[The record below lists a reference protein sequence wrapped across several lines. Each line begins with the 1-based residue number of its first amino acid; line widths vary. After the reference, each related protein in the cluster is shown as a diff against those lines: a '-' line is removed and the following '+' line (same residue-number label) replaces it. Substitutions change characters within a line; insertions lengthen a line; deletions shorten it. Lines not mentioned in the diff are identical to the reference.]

1 MSPQATLPDSD
12 LPRYEDFL
20 ESFSIDEVIAR
31 LDDHRDG
38 RFNAFE
44 SCCGR
49 HIREGRGDV
58 PALVHE
64 DTQGNI
70 NRLTY
75 AELEAESAKLA
86 GWFAGQGLGVGDR
99 IACMLPRSPQ
109 LLVAVLATWRIGA
122 VYQPLFTAFGPDAVD
137 YRLARADTRLVITDH
152 ANRFKFDGLTRCPP
166 VLAVGGPSDDHV
178 DDRDWKDALGHAPLQ
193 GAAPRLVPEAPF
205 LQMFTSGTVGKPK
218 GVAVPLSGMPAFA
231 LYMELAVDLREKDRF
246 WNMADPGWAYGL
258 YYAIAG
264 PLLLGMT
271 THFCEAGFSAKDAL
285 AFMRRHH
292 ITNFAAAPTAYRLM
306 KASGLFDDAHETLE
320 LRVASSAGEPLN
332 TEVVTWVER
341 SLGCPVMDHYGQTE
355 TGMTCCNH
363 HALDHPKHVGAM
375 GVPMPG
381 YRLAIL
387 DAEHKE
393 LPPGEPG
400 VLAVDI
406 AASSAH
412 FFPGY
417 TWQEKYPFAEGYY
430 LTGDVV
436 VRNEDGTFQF
446 AGRDDDIIT
455 TAGYR
460 VGPTDV
466 ENTVMTHP
474 AVAESAAVGQPDEIR
489 GEIIK
494 SYVVLREGFEASDEL
509 AAEIRQ
515 RVRERLS
522 THAFPR
528 VIEFVEVLPKTPS
541 GKIQRFKLR
550 ADAAEKADL
559 DTAG

>member
-1 MSPQATLPDSD
+1 MSTHTLPEYSA
-12 LPRYEDFL
+12 YL
-20 ESFSIDEVIAR
+20 ERFSIDDVIAR
-31 LDDHRDG
+31 LDDHGDAK
-38 RFNAFE
+38 FNAYE

-49 HIREGRGDV
+49 HLRAGRGEV
-58 PALVHE
+58 LALVHE
-64 DTQGNI
+64 DGHGNV
-70 NRLTY
+70 NRMTY
-75 AELEAESAKLA
+75 AELEAESARLA
-86 GWFAGQGLGVGDR
+86 GWFAERGLGVGDR
-99 IACMLPRSPQ
+99 IACMLPRSPE

-137 YRLARADTRLVITDH
+137 YRLGRADTKLVITDH
-152 ANRFKFDGLTRCPP
+152 ANRFKFDGLTQCPP
-166 VLAVGGPSDDHV
+166 VLAVGGPGEGHDSDL
-178 DDRDWKDALGHAPLQ
+178 DWAEAMAHSPIQATP
-193 GAAPRLVPEAPF
+193 PRLGRDEPF

-218 GVAVPLSGMPAFA
+218 GVAVPLYGMPAFA
-231 LYMELAVDLREKDRF
+231 LYMELAIDLRESDRF

-264 PLLLGMT
+264 PLLLGVT
-271 THFCEAGFSAKDAL
+271 THFCEAGFSAEGAL
-285 AFMRRHH
+285 EFMRRHR

-306 KASGLFDDAHETLE
+306 KASGLFDNAHETLE

-363 HALDHPKHVGAM
+363 HALEHPKHIGAM

-387 DAEHKE
+387 DAEYNE

-406 AASSAH
+406 ARSPAH
-412 FFPGY
+412 FFAGY
-417 TWQEKYPFAEGYY
+417 TWQEKHPFANGYY

-436 VRNEDGTFQF
+436 IRNEDGTFQF

-494 SYVVLREGFEASDEL
+494 SYIVLRDGFEASDAL
-509 AAEIRQ
+509 ADEIRQ

-528 VIEFVEVLPKTPS
+528 VIEFVDTLPKTPS

-550 ADAAEKADL
+550 ADAAEKAE
-559 DTAG
+559 AGASAAK

>member
-1 MSPQATLPDSD
+1 MSTPKLPEYST
-12 LPRYEDFL
+12 YL
-20 ESFSIDEVIAR
+20 EQFSIADVIAR
-31 LDDHRDG
+31 LDDHADG
-38 RFNAFE
+38 KLNAYE
-44 SCCGR
+44 ACCGR
-49 HIREGRGDV
+49 HLRAGRGEV
-58 PALVHE
+58 IALIHE
-64 DTQGNI
+64 DTQGKVR
-70 NRLTY
+70 RLSY
-75 AELEAESAKLA
+75 AELEAESARLA
-86 GWFAGQGLGVGDR
+86 GWFAERGLGVGDR
-99 IACMLPRSPQ
+99 IACMLPRSAE
-109 LLVAVLATWRIGA
+109 LLITVLATWRIGA

-137 YRLARADTRLVITDH
+137 YRLGRANTRLVITDH
-152 ANRFKFDGLTRCPP
+152 ANRAKFDGLDQCPP
-166 VLAVGGPSDDHV
+166 VLAVGGPSAAYADDF
-178 DDRDWKDALGHAPLQ
+178 DWRVALACSPIETTP
-193 GAAPRLVPEAPF
+193 PRLAPGAPF

-231 LYMELAVDLREKDRF
+231 LYMELAIDLRQSDRF

-264 PLLLGMT
+264 PLLLGVT
-271 THFCEAGFSAKDAL
+271 THFCEAGFTAEGAL
-285 AFMRRHH
+285 EFMRRHR
-292 ITNFAAAPTAYRLM
+292 INNFAAAPTAYRLM
-306 KASGLFDDAHETLE
+306 KASGLFDEAHSELE

-341 SLGCPVMDHYGQTE
+341 ALGCPVMDHYGQTE

-363 HALDHPKHVGAM
+363 HALGHPKHVGAM

-387 DAEHKE
+387 DAEHNE
-393 LPPGEPG
+393 LPAGQPG

-406 AASSAH
+406 EHSPAH
-412 FFPGY
+412 FFAGY
-417 TWQEKYPFAEGYY
+417 TWQEKHPFANGYY

-466 ENTVMTHP
+466 ENTVLTHP

-489 GEIIK
+489 GEVIK
-494 SYVVLREGFEASDEL
+494 SYIVLREGFEASDAL
-509 AAEIRQ
+509 ADEIRQ

-528 VIEFVEVLPKTPS
+528 VIEFVEALPKTPS

-550 ADAAEKADL
+550 TDAAEKA
-559 DTAG
+559 AAAAEK

>member
-1 MSPQATLPDSD
+1 MSTQASLPEY
-12 LPRYEDFL
+12 RAYL
-20 ESFSIDEVIAR
+20 ETFSIDDMIAR

-38 RFNAFE
+38 KANAFE
-44 SCCGR
+44 STCGR
-49 HIREGRGDV
+49 HLRGGRGEV
-58 PALVHE
+58 LALVQE
-64 DTQGNI
+64 DAQGAVNT
-70 NRLTY
+70 LSY

-86 GWFAGQGLGVGDR
+86 GWFAERGLGVGDR
-99 IACMLPRSPQ
+99 IACMLPRTPQ

-137 YRLARADTRLVITDH
+137 YRLGRADTKLVITDH
-152 ANRFKFDGLTRCPP
+152 ANRFKFDGLTQCPP
-166 VLAVGGPSDDHV
+166 VLAVGGATAEHGDDQ
-178 DDRDWKDALGHAPLQ
+178 DWTDALAHSPIQATP
-193 GAAPRLVPEAPF
+193 PRLSRDAPF

-218 GVAVPLSGMPAFA
+218 GVAVPLSAMTAFA
-231 LYMELAVDLREKDRF
+231 LYMELAVDLRETDRF

-264 PLLLGMT
+264 PLLLGVT
-271 THFCEAGFSAKDAL
+271 THFCEAGFSAEGAL
-285 AFMRRHH
+285 AFMKRHR

-306 KASGLFDDAHETLE
+306 KASGLFDNAHETLE
-320 LRVASSAGEPLN
+320 LRAASSAGEPLN

-355 TGMTCCNH
+355 TGMTCNNH

-387 DAEHKE
+387 DAEYNE

-406 AASSAH
+406 ENSPAH

-417 TWQEKYPFAEGYY
+417 TWQEKHPFAEGYY

-436 VRNEDGTFQF
+436 IKNEDGTFQF

-466 ENTVMTHP
+466 ENSVMTHP

-494 SYVVLREGFEASDEL
+494 SYVVLREGFEPSDEL
-509 AAEIRQ
+509 ADEIRKQ
-515 RVRERLS
+515 VRDRLS

-528 VIEFVEVLPKTPS
+528 VIEFVEELPKTPS

-550 ADAAEKADL
+550 ADAVDKAP
-559 DTAG
+559 AK

>member
-1 MSPQATLPDSD
+1 MSTLPDYPS
-12 LPRYEDFL
+12 YL
-20 ESFSIDEVIAR
+20 ETFSIDDVIAR

-38 RFNAFE
+38 QANAYE

-49 HIREGRGDV
+49 HLRAGRGDTL
-58 PALVHE
+58 ALVHE
-64 DTQGNI
+64 DTQGHVTT
-70 NRLTY
+70 LSY
-75 AELEAESAKLA
+75 AELDAQSAKLA
-86 GWFAGQGLGVGDR
+86 GWFVERGLGVGDR
-99 IACMLPRSPQ
+99 IACMLPRTPE

-137 YRLARADTRLVITDH
+137 YRLGRADTKLLITDRT
-152 ANRFKFDGLTRCPP
+152 NRFKFDGLTQCPP
-166 VLAVGGPSDDHV
+166 VLAVGGPDADHGDDLN
-178 DDRDWKDALGHAPLQ
+178 WADALAHSAIEANP
-193 GAAPRLVPEAPF
+193 PRLSRDAPF

-218 GVAVPLSGMPAFA
+218 GVAVPLAAMPAFA
-231 LYMELAVDLREKDRF
+231 LYMELAIDLRESDRF

-264 PLLLGMT
+264 PLLLGVT
-271 THFCEAGFSAKDAL
+271 THFCEAGFSAEGAL
-285 AFMRRHH
+285 AFMARHR
-292 ITNFAAAPTAYRLM
+292 ISNFAAAPTAYRLM
-306 KASGLFDDAHETLE
+306 KASGLFDDAHRTLT
-320 LRVASSAGEPLN
+320 LRAASSAGEPLN

-355 TGMTCCNH
+355 TGMTCNNH

-387 DAEHKE
+387 DAEYNE

-406 AASSAH
+406 KNSPAH

-417 TWQEKYPFAEGYY
+417 TWQEKHPFAEGYY

-436 VRNEDGTFQF
+436 IRNADGTFQF

-466 ENTVMTHP
+466 ENSVMTHP

-494 SYVVLREGFEASDEL
+494 SYVVLREGFEASEQL
-509 AAEIRQ
+509 ADEIRQ
-515 RVRERLS
+515 QVRERLS

-528 VIEFVEVLPKTPS
+528 VIEFVEELPKTPS

-550 ADAAEKADL
+550 ADAVDKAE
-559 DTAG
+559 TAPAK

>member
-1 MSPQATLPDSD
+1 MSTLPDYQS
-12 LPRYEDFL
+12 YL
-20 ESFSIDEVIAR
+20 ETFSIDDVIAR

-38 RFNAFE
+38 KANAFE
-44 SCCGR
+44 SSCGR
-49 HIREGRGDV
+49 HLRAGRGDV
-58 PALVHE
+58 LALVHE
-64 DTQGNI
+64 DTQGQVNT
-70 NRLTY
+70 LTY
-75 AELEAESAKLA
+75 AELDAESARLA
-86 GWFAGQGLGVGDR
+86 GWFAERGLGVGDR

-137 YRLARADTRLVITDH
+137 YRLGRADTRLVITDH
-152 ANRFKFDGLTRCPP
+152 ANRFKFDGLTQCPP
-166 VLAVGGPSDDHV
+166 VLAVGGPDADHGDDL
-178 DDRDWKDALGHAPLQ
+178 DWNDALAHAPIETTP
-193 GAAPRLVPEAPF
+193 PRLSRDEPF

-218 GVAVPLSGMPAFA
+218 GVAVPLAAMPAFA
-231 LYMELAVDLREKDRF
+231 LYMELAVDLRDTDRF

-264 PLLLGMT
+264 PLLLGVT
-271 THFCEAGFSAKDAL
+271 THFCEAGFSAEGAL
-285 AFMRRHH
+285 AFMKRHR

-306 KASGLFDDAHETLE
+306 KASGLFDDAHQTLE
-320 LRVASSAGEPLN
+320 LRAASSAGEPLN

-355 TGMTCCNH
+355 TGMTCNNH

-387 DAEHKE
+387 DAEYNE

-406 AASSAH
+406 ENSPAH
-412 FFPGY
+412 FFAGY
-417 TWQEKYPFAEGYY
+417 TWQEKHPFAEGYY

-436 VRNEDGTFQF
+436 IRNEDGTFQF

-466 ENTVMTHP
+466 ENSVMTHP

-494 SYVVLREGFEASDEL
+494 SYVVLREGYEASDAL
-509 AAEIRQ
+509 ADEIRKQ
-515 RVRERLS
+515 VRERLS

-528 VIEFVEVLPKTPS
+528 VIEFVEELPKTPS

-550 ADAAEKADL
+550 ADAVDKAEEAPAK
-559 DTAG
+559 

>member
-1 MSPQATLPDSD
+1 MTATLQSVPDYHNYLD
-12 LPRYEDFL
+12 
-20 ESFSIDEVIAR
+20 SFSIDSVIAR
-31 LDDHRDG
+31 LDDHHDG
-38 RFNAFE
+38 LLNAFE
-44 SCCGR
+44 ACCGR
-49 HIREGRGDV
+49 HVRAGRGNV
-58 PALVHE
+58 LALVQE
-64 DTQGNI
+64 DAKGAVHT
-70 NRLTY
+70 LTY
-75 AELEAESAKLA
+75 AELDERSAKLA
-86 GWFAGQGLGVGDR
+86 GWLQTQGLGVGDR

-109 LLVAVLATWRIGA
+109 LLIAVLATWRIGA

-137 YRLARADTRLVITDH
+137 YRLGRADTKLVITDH
-152 ANRFKFDGLTRCPP
+152 ANRYKFDGLSQCPP
-166 VLAVGGPSDDHV
+166 VLAVGGASSEHAEDH
-178 DDRDWKDALGHAPLQ
+178 DWQAALTHTSMSGKP
-193 GAAPRLVPEAPF
+193 PRLTPEQPF

-218 GVAVPLSGMPAFA
+218 GVAVPLAGMTAFA
-231 LYMELAVDLREKDRF
+231 IYMELAIDLRDDDRF

-264 PLLLGMT
+264 PLLLGVT
-271 THFCEAGFSAKDAL
+271 THFCEAGFSAEGAL
-285 AFMRRHH
+285 AFMKRHH

-306 KASGLFDDAHETLE
+306 KESGLFDDAHQTLE
-320 LRVASSAGEPLN
+320 LRAASSAGEPLN

-355 TGMTCCNH
+355 TGMTCNNH
-363 HALDHPKHVGAM
+363 HALDHLKHVGAM

-387 DAEHKE
+387 DAEYHE
-393 LPPGEPG
+393 LPAGEPG

-406 AASSAH
+406 KNSPAH
-412 FFPGY
+412 FFQGY
-417 TWQEKYPFAEGYY
+417 TWQEKNPFVEGYY

-436 VRNEDGTFQF
+436 IRNEDGTFQF

-466 ENTVMTHP
+466 ENSVMAHP

-489 GEIIK
+489 GEVIK
-494 SYVVLREGFEASDEL
+494 SYIVLREGFEASETL
-509 AAEIRQ
+509 ADEIRQ

-528 VIEFVEVLPKTPS
+528 IIEFVDELPKTPS

-550 ADAAEKADL
+550 AQAAEEAK
-559 DTAG
+559 TSE

>member
-1 MSPQATLPDSD
+1 MSPQASLPDY
-12 LPRYEDFL
+12 RTYL
-20 ESFSIDEVIAR
+20 ETFSVDEMIAR

-38 RFNAFE
+38 KANAFE

-49 HIREGRGDV
+49 HLRAGRGEV
-58 PALVHE
+58 LALVQE
-64 DTQGNI
+64 DTQGNV
-70 NRLTY
+70 NTLTY
-75 AELEAESAKLA
+75 AELEAESARLA
-86 GWFAGQGLGVGDR
+86 GWFAEQGLGVGDR

-137 YRLARADTRLVITDH
+137 YRLGRADTKLVITDH
-152 ANRFKFDGLTRCPP
+152 ANRFKFDGLTQCPP
-166 VLAVGGPSDDHV
+166 VLAVGGPGADHAG
-178 DDRDWKDALGHAPLQ
+178 DLDWADALAHSPIEANP
-193 GAAPRLVPEAPF
+193 PRLGRDAPF

-218 GVAVPLSGMPAFA
+218 GVAVPLSAMTAFA
-231 LYMELAVDLREKDRF
+231 LYMELAVDLRESDRF

-264 PLLLGMT
+264 PLLLGVT
-271 THFCEAGFSAKDAL
+271 THLCEAGFSAEGAL
-285 AFMRRHH
+285 AFMKRHR

-306 KASGLFDDAHETLE
+306 KASGLFDNAHETLS
-320 LRVASSAGEPLN
+320 LRAASSAGEPLN

-355 TGMTCCNH
+355 TGMTCNNH

-387 DAEHKE
+387 DAEYNE

-406 AASSAH
+406 KNSPAH
-412 FFPGY
+412 FFAGY
-417 TWQEKYPFAEGYY
+417 TWQEKHPFAEGYY

-436 VRNEDGTFQF
+436 IRNEDGTFQF

-466 ENTVMTHP
+466 ENSVMTHP

-494 SYVVLREGFEASDEL
+494 SYVVLREGFEASEQL
-509 AAEIRQ
+509 ADEIRQ
-515 RVRERLS
+515 QVRERLS

-528 VIEFVEVLPKTPS
+528 VIEFVDELPKTPS

-550 ADAAEKADL
+550 ADAVEKSETGA
-559 DTAG
+559 AQ

>member
-1 MSPQATLPDSD
+1 MSTHSLPEYSA
-12 LPRYEDFL
+12 FL
-20 ESFSIDEVIAR
+20 ERFSIDEVIAR

-38 RFNAFE
+38 KFNAFE
-44 SCCGR
+44 SCCGQHLR
-49 HIREGRGDV
+49 TGRGDV
-58 PALVHE
+58 LALVHE
-64 DTQGNI
+64 DASGNV
-70 NRLTY
+70 NRMTY

-86 GWFAGQGLGVGDR
+86 GWLAERGLGVGDR

-137 YRLARADTRLVITDH
+137 YRLGRADTKLVITDH
-152 ANRFKFDGLTRCPP
+152 GNRFKFDGLSQCPA
-166 VLAVGGPSDDHV
+166 VLAVGGPSTDHGDDL
-178 DDRDWKDALGHAPLQ
+178 DWSEALAHSPIETRP
-193 GAAPRLVPEAPF
+193 PRLAPDAPF

-231 LYMELAVDLREKDRF
+231 LYMELAIDLREDDRF

-264 PLLLGMT
+264 PLLLGVT
-271 THFCEAGFSAKDAL
+271 THFCEAGFSAEGAM
-285 AFMRRHH
+285 AFMKRHR

-306 KASGLFDDAHETLE
+306 KASGLFDNAHEILE

-363 HALDHPKHVGAM
+363 HALAHPKHVGAM

-381 YRLAIL
+381 YWLAIL
-387 DAEHKE
+387 DAEYNE

-406 AASSAH
+406 ERSPAH
-412 FFPGY
+412 FFAGY
-417 TWQEKYPFAEGYY
+417 TWQEKHPFAQGYY

-436 VRNEDGTFQF
+436 IRNEDGTFQF

-494 SYVVLREGFEASDEL
+494 SYIVLRDGYEASDAL
-509 AAEIRQ
+509 ADEIRQ
-515 RVRERLS
+515 QVRERLS

-528 VIEFVEVLPKTPS
+528 VIEFVDTLPKTPS

-550 ADAAEKADL
+550 ADAAEKAE
-559 DTAG
+559 TEAAK